1 MRRRCLCIVKC
12 NPGNLMK
19 DWFSRL
25 SRIHGFYRGFKSLS
39 HRPRG
44 MTGGE
49 EAKAHSNTMS
59 PGDADASAGVL
70 GNQIW
75 RIVPYAKKYP
85 KRAFAG
91 IFANA
96 AARFFDLMPFV
107 AIGFAVDYFTTD
119 VLSGPQIVQDIVT
132 TLHSNPAIGYGVLI
146 FLGFFCLAIC
156 QGISEYSWQTL
167 GYNIQHDLRMDATR
181 SLISMEASYY
191 DLRQT
196 GQIMSVLSSDVNQL
210 EDVVSDSSTSI
221 IRICI
226 TFATAFLILVLMS
239 WKLAVVLFTPIL
251 FIVPAVYWFSTRV
264 QRKYRKQRESTGDIH
279 AVLENLI
286 SGIAVVQAYNAEHW
300 EANRVAN
307 ESGAYRDQAMGA
319 SLDRNR
325 FIPMIYAV
333 AGVAFGLLVTA
344 GGYFASEGEIT
355 TGQLVTFLLIST
367 RMTMPMFIF
376 GILVNQLQRG
386 EAAAQRVFAAIDL
399 EPTIVDNEHA
409 VALEGGIKTIE
420 FKDVYFTYPNTSI
433 KVLNGISFKVRE
445 GEFLGVMGHTGA
457 GKTTILKLLMR
468 YYTPDSG
475 EVLVNGRP
483 ITELTLHSLREAI
496 GFVSQDPFLFYGS
509 VRDNVMYNQTAT
521 EDDLVEALKLAG
533 AWEFVQELEDGL
545 ETLVG
550 DRGAMLSGGQRAR
563 VSLARA
569 LLKAPSLLIL
579 DEASSALDA
588 ETERRIQENLLSSGK
603 ERATMAVAH
612 RLSTIRNANEILSM
626 VDGAIVERGL
636 HDDLVASGG
645 VYASQWN
652 IQTGEMAGL

>member
-1 MRRRCLCIVKC
+1 MMAPEDI
-12 NPGNLMK
+12 NEGA
-19 DWFSRL
+19 
-25 SRIHGFYRGFKSLS
+25 
-39 HRPRG
+39 
-44 MTGGE
+44 E
-49 EAKAHSNTMS
+49 
-59 PGDADASAGVL
+59 VL
-70 GNQIW
+70 GRQIW
-75 RIVPYAKKYP
+75 RVVPYAKKYP
-85 KRAFAG
+85 KRVFTG

-107 AIGFAVDYFTTD
+107 AIGLAVDYFTTD
-119 VLSGPQIVQDIVT
+119 TLSGPQIVQDMVT
-132 TLHSNPAIGYGVLI
+132 GIHSDPAYGYGVLI
-146 FLGFFCLAIC
+146 FLGFLCLAIF
-156 QGISEYSWQTL
+156 QGISEYAWQTL

-181 SLISMEASYY
+181 SLIAMEASYY
-191 DLRQT
+191 DQRQT

-221 IRICI
+221 IRIII
-226 TFATAFLILVLMS
+226 TFLTAFIILVLMS
-239 WKLAVVLFTPIL
+239 WKLAAVLFAPIV

-279 AVLENLI
+279 AILENLI
-286 SGIAVVQAYNAEHW
+286 SGIAVVQAYNAEEW

-307 ESGAYRDQAMGA
+307 ESGSYRDQAMGA
-319 SLDRNR
+319 SKDRNR

-344 GGYFASEGEIT
+344 GGYLASTGEIT

-386 EAAAQRVFAAIDL
+386 EAAARRVFAAVDL
-399 EPTIVDNEHA
+399 EPTIVDNDGA
-409 VALEGGIKTIE
+409 MALEGGIREIE
-420 FKDVYFTYPNTSI
+420 FRDVYFTYPGTSI
-433 KVLNGISFKVRE
+433 KVLNGISFRVEE
-445 GEFLGVMGHTGA
+445 GDFLGIMGHTGA
-457 GKTTILKLLMR
+457 GKTTILKLIMR
-468 YYTPDSG
+468 YYTPESG

-483 ITELTLHSLREAI
+483 ITDYTLHSLREAI

-509 VRDNVMYNQTAT
+509 VRDNVVYNQTAT
-521 EDDLVEALKLAG
+521 EEELIAALQMAG
-533 AWEFVQELEDGL
+533 AWEFVQELEEGM

-550 DRGAMLSGGQRAR
+550 DRGAKLSGGQRAR

-603 ERATMAVAH
+603 QRATIAVAH

-626 VDGAIVERGL
+626 VDGAIVERGV
-636 HDDLVASGG
+636 HDDLVTSGG
-645 VYASQWN
+645 VYASQWT
-652 IQTGEMAGL
+652 IQTGDMAGL

>member
-1 MRRRCLCIVKC
+1 
-12 NPGNLMK
+12 
-19 DWFSRL
+19 
-25 SRIHGFYRGFKSLS
+25 
-39 HRPRG
+39 
-44 MTGGE
+44 
-49 EAKAHSNTMS
+49 MS
-59 PGDADASAGVL
+59 PEDLNEGAQVL
-70 GNQIW
+70 GRQIW
-75 RIVPYAKKYP
+75 RVVPYAKKYP
-85 KRAFAG
+85 KRVATG

-107 AIGFAVDYFTTD
+107 AIGLAVDYFTTD
-119 VLSGPQIVQDIVT
+119 VLSGPQIVQDLVT
-132 TLHSNPAIGYGVLI
+132 TIHSDPAYGYGILI
-146 FLGFFCLAIC
+146 FLGFLCLAIF
-156 QGISEYSWQTL
+156 QGISEYAWQTL

-181 SLISMEASYY
+181 SLIAMEASYY

-221 IRICI
+221 IRIVI
-226 TFATAFLILVLMS
+226 TFATAFIILSLMS
-239 WKLAVVLFTPIL
+239 LKLSAVLFGPLL

-286 SGIAVVQAYNAEHW
+286 SGIAVVQAYNAQNW
-300 EANRVAN
+300 EAERVAAQ
-307 ESGAYRDQAMGA
+307 SGEYRDQTMGA
-319 SLDRNR
+319 SKDRNR
-325 FIPMIYAV
+325 FIPMIYAI

-344 GGYFASEGEIT
+344 GGYLASQDEIT

-386 EAAAQRVFAAIDL
+386 EAAARRVFAVVDL
-399 EPTIVDNEHA
+399 EPTIVDKEGSKE
-409 VALEGGIKTIE
+409 LEGGIQSVE
-420 FKDVYFTYPNTSI
+420 FNNVYFTYPNTSI
-433 KVLNGISFKVRE
+433 KVLNGITFKVE
-445 GEFLGVMGHTGA
+445 AGDFLGVMGHTGA

-475 EVLVNGRP
+475 EVLINGEP
-483 ITELTLHSLREAI
+483 ITDFTLHSLREAI

-509 VRDNVMYNQTAT
+509 VRDNVIYNQEST
-521 EDDLVEALKLAG
+521 EEMLKDALAMAG
-533 AWEFVQELEDGL
+533 AWDFVQELENGL
-545 ETLVG
+545 DTMVG

-563 VSLARA
+563 ISLARA
-569 LLKAPSLLIL
+569 ILRAPSLLIL

-603 ERATMAVAH
+603 DRATIAVAH

-626 VDGAIVERGL
+626 VDGAIVERGM

-645 VYASQWN
+645 VYASQWT
-652 IQTGEMAGL
+652 IQTGDMAGL

>member
-1 MRRRCLCIVKC
+1 
-12 NPGNLMK
+12 
-19 DWFSRL
+19 
-25 SRIHGFYRGFKSLS
+25 
-39 HRPRG
+39 
-44 MTGGE
+44 MTGAQSARAQGD
-49 EAKAHSNTMS
+49 KMS
-59 PGDADASAGVL
+59 PEENNDGTDVL
-70 GNQIW
+70 GKQIW

-85 KRAFAG
+85 KRVAAG
-91 IFANA
+91 VLANA

-107 AIGFAVDYFTTD
+107 AIGLAVDYFTTD
-119 VLSGPQIVQDIVT
+119 VLSGPDIVQTMVT
-132 TLHSNPAIGYGVLI
+132 TIHSDPAVGYGVLI
-146 FLGFFCLAIC
+146 FLGFLCLAIF

-167 GYNIQHDLRMDATR
+167 GYNSQHDLRMDATR
-181 SLISMEASYY
+181 SLIAMEASYY
-191 DLRQT
+191 DQRQT
-196 GQIMSVLSSDVNQL
+196 GQIISSDVNQL

-221 IRICI
+221 IRIFV

-239 WKLAVVLFTPIL
+239 WKLAAVLFTPII

-286 SGIAVVQAYNAEHW
+286 SGIAVVQAYNAEQW
-300 EANRVAN
+300 EADRVAT
-307 ESGAYRDQAMGA
+307 ESGSYRDQAMGA
-319 SLDRNR
+319 SADRNR

-333 AGVAFGLLVTA
+333 AGVAFGLLTTA
-344 GGYFASEGEIT
+344 GGYFASQGEIT

-367 RMTMPMFIF
+367 RMTMPMFIL

-386 EAAAQRVFAAIDL
+386 EAAARRVFAALDL
-399 EPTIVDNEHA
+399 EPTIVDNDDA
-409 VALEGGIKTIE
+409 VALEGSIHTVE
-420 FKDVYFTYPNTSI
+420 FNEVYFTYPNTSV
-433 KVLNGISFKVRE
+433 KVLNGISFKVSE

-475 EVLVNGRP
+475 DVLVNGRP
-483 ITELTLHSLREAI
+483 ITDYTLHSLREAI
-496 GFVSQDPFLFYGS
+496 GFVSQEPFLFYGS
-509 VRDNVMYNQTAT
+509 VRDNVIYNQEAT
-521 EDDLVEALKLAG
+521 DEGLEAALKMAG
-533 AWEFVQELEDGL
+533 AWEFVHDLEDGIH
-545 ETLVG
+545 TLVG

-563 VSLARA
+563 ISLARA
-569 LLKAPSLLIL
+569 LLKSPSLLIL

-603 ERATMAVAH
+603 ERATIAVAH

-645 VYASQWN
+645 VYASQWT
-652 IQTGEMAGL
+652 IQTGDMAGL